1 MTGRRR
7 VVERGFPVGKT
18 SELPRKR
25 NGAPGPENR
34 VDKSTRTGK
43 TTAILGVDEGA
54 GGTELGIGRI

>member
-1 MTGRRR
+1 M
-7 VVERGFPVGKT
+7 ERGFPVGKT